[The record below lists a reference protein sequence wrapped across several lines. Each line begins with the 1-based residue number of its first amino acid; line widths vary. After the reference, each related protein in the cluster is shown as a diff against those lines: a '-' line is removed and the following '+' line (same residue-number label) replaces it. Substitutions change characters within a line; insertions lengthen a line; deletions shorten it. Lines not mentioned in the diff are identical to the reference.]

1 MSAGTRPAV
10 LAVVGAGPRAVGLLE
25 RIAANLAELWPGEA
39 ELHVHLVDPHPP
51 GPGRIWRH
59 DQSPLL
65 RMNSMAEDVTMFTD
79 ASSTV
84 EGPVLPGPSLA
95 EWAAQFSGRAPR
107 QDPYLEPAD
116 PGTLAELRG
125 LAGSDFPTRRAQSA
139 YLDWVFRRVLA
150 QLPPRVRVEWH
161 ATTATSVTGPPDGP
175 QRVHLAGRAL
185 PVTADLVVLAQ
196 GHLDAA
202 PPAEHDAHAEFARRH
217 GLFHLPPAYTADVDL
232 SALRPG
238 QHVLVRGFGLA
249 FVDLM
254 SLLTEGR
261 GGEFGEGSDGELA
274 YRPSGREP
282 VLHVGSRRGVPYH
295 SKTHY
300 PLQGPRPPL
309 PRYFGPAQVAEL
321 SAAGPLDLRRDV
333 LPLMAK
339 EIGFG
344 HYHELFLA
352 HPERTALPW
361 PEFEAAYARL
371 DPRGAGMAE
380 LVATTVPD
388 PADRLDLERLDRP
401 LEGLSFA
408 TPEAFQEHLRSYVS
422 HDVERRADPAHS
434 ADLGA
439 FLALLSVYG
448 NLARLAATGSLTARS
463 VVRDLDG
470 WWQGFFSFLASG
482 PPGFRLRQ
490 LLALSRAG
498 VVRFAGADLRVGT
511 DEETGTFTGVSPTV
525 PGHTVRATALVE
537 ARLPRSS
544 VIRTTDP
551 LLRDLRLRGA
561 VTEEVLAD
569 ATDTHR
575 SGLLAVAHPDGG
587 LVDPR
592 LGGRAHPRRVALG
605 APTNQRAV
613 AAFARPFTNAPGFQ
627 QNDAT
632 ARSLLRSLAS
642 LTRGTEAPGTLAAPG
657 AAGGSGA
664 ATAVAT
670 AAAAT
675 AAPAAAAA
683 AAAEEIDAGAVGAAT
698 ASGAPGA
705 VRRAG

>member
-10 LAVVGAGPRAVGLLE
+10 LAVVGAGPRATGLLE
-25 RIAANLAELWPGEA
+25 RIAANLPELWPGA
-39 ELHVHLVDPHPP
+39 AGLHVHLVDPHPP

-65 RMNSMAEDVTMFTD
+65 RMNSMAQDVTMFTD
-79 ASSTV
+79 ESSTL
-84 EGPVLPGPSLA
+84 EGPIRPGPSLA

-107 QDPYLEPAD
+107 QEPYAEPAD
-116 PGTLAELRG
+116 PVTLAELRG
-125 LAGSDFPTRRAQSA
+125 LSGSGFPTRRAQSA
-139 YLDWVFRRVLA
+139 YLDWVFRRVLSE
-150 QLPPRVRVEWH
+150 LPPWVRVEWH

-175 QRVHLAGRAL
+175 QQVHLADRSL

-202 PPAEHDAHAEFARRH
+202 PPDEHDAHADFARRH
-217 GLFHLPPAYTADVDL
+217 GLFHLPPAYTADADL

-261 GGEFGEGSDGELA
+261 GGVFREDCGGELV

-321 SAAGPLDLRRDV
+321 AVAGPLDLRRDV

-361 PEFEAAYARL
+361 PEFEAAYDRL
-371 DPRGAGMAE
+371 GPGDGTGLAE
-380 LVATTVPD
+380 LVATAVPD

-408 TPEAFQEHLRSYVS
+408 TPEAFQEHLRRHVRD
-422 HDVERRADPAHS
+422 DVARRADPEHS

-448 NLARLAATGSLTARS
+448 NLARLAAAGVLTARS
-463 VVRDLDG
+463 VARDLDG

-525 PGHTVRATALVE
+525 PGHTVHATALVE
-537 ARLPRSS
+537 ARLPRPSLL
-544 VIRTTDP
+544 RTTDP

-561 VTEEVLAD
+561 VAEEVLSD

-575 SGLLAVAHPDGG
+575 SGLLTVAHPDGA

-592 LGGRAHPRRVALG
+592 LGGRPHPRRVALG

-613 AAFARPFTNAPGFQ
+613 AAFARPFTDAPGFQ

-642 LTRGTEAPGTLAAPG
+642 HLRQDPGTPGPPAAPEPS
-657 AAGGSGA
+657 AAGPDGGLAPLAVPSGA
-664 ATAVAT
+664 GTACARDT
-670 AAAAT
+670 GGR
-675 AAPAAAAA
+675 P
-683 AAAEEIDAGAVGAAT
+683 ER
-698 ASGAPGA
+698 S
-705 VRRAG
+705 